1 MDPATP
7 TPTPIP
13 DLVSVQQKMATLD
26 QLLANYNQLYKT
38 YLQEVETEVNKKYQR
53 KYPYTIKNPNEFGN
67 TLTPSAPFPSNGT
80 QDACFKSCIDDS
92 TCLYA
97 LYSNSGCGVDC
108 NPNKCLLYGKNADGI
123 VPVAEAA
130 SAVPAC
136 PVSGGSKTDAWCKAF
151 NSPVTNAI
159 IPVLVLRK
167 GNTDW
172 RTLSGQLPK
181 STVNADDAPMT
192 VDLTTNV
199 QTWSPDPQFGD
210 VNYAAQNEI
219 SLQFRYFAE
228 YWLNAYALQ
237 SGSTQVIAGQGA
249 LGPFAFSKLTASPA
263 AAAATALPNN
273 TQNMVNYR
281 GRTGIFST
289 TITGTTGGGTVWGTD
304 IYTDDSDIRMAA
316 VHAGVIQNGETK
328 TVTIEML
335 PGRTSYAGSARNSIL
350 AHPYGN
356 WGSSY
361 KFVTGNGDSYVGTFK
376 GNTMFWNS
384 NQPSTG
390 GAAAG
395 LQTAALLASNTASAK
410 FNYNYSAFEK
420 PVWDVEPNV
429 NAMMGQIPPQ
439 VAQISVP
446 SWKFLGLQD
455 SAAACQTAA
464 TNDPDHVF
472 TTATYFNASYNN
484 PKNGNTAF
492 ARACYGNVA
501 GAPPST
507 TSSNQDA
514 NVQTMTPPYGYTKLG
529 GKNGIVILKK
539 MYQLNKQIMAITD
552 DLNMSNAEA
561 KAKAKEKANA
571 NAKATAT
578 TKIKEGFENNINPN
592 TTTNTPANTA
602 APPPPDYA
610 ALSRQIKTD
619 EIKLNELIKN
629 DSTLDA
635 DEIQSKRFL
644 LHSRIKLGVGIVLG
658 LFLAYLAYRFLTAND
673 ELPNAIQETIK
684 SEVPVAVAAPTAAT
698 AAPSSADMDMGDYSN
713 KPN

>member
-1 MDPATP
+1 
-7 TPTPIP
+7 
-13 DLVSVQQKMATLD
+13 
-26 QLLANYNQLYKT
+26 
-38 YLQEVETEVNKKYQR
+38 
-53 KYPYTIKNPNEFGN
+53 
-67 TLTPSAPFPSNGT
+67 
-80 QDACFKSCIDDS
+80 
-92 TCLYA
+92 
-97 LYSNSGCGVDC
+97 
-108 NPNKCLLYGKNADGI
+108 
-123 VPVAEAA
+123 
-130 SAVPAC
+130 
-136 PVSGGSKTDAWCKAF
+136 
-151 NSPVTNAI
+151 
-159 IPVLVLRK
+159 VLFR
-167 GNTDW
+167 
-172 RTLSGQLPK
+172 S
-181 STVNADDAPMT
+181 

-561 KAKAKEKANA
+561 KAKEKANANANAKEKAKEKANA
-571 NAKATAT
+571 NAT
-578 TKIKEGFENNINPN
+578 TKIKEGFENNINPH
-592 TTTNTPANTA
+592 TTTNTPANNTT

-629 DSTLDA
+629 DRTLDA

-658 LFLAYLAYRFLTAND
+658 LFLGYLAYRFLTAND

-684 SEVPVAVAAPTAAT
+684 SEVPVAVAVAAPTAAT